1 MNNYYLNNNTNIY
14 SITYN
19 NTCDLNDNILLYIIN
34 YNSYYNY
41 YNFNKFK
48 IVKKIFITYKT
59 PSLFLDGLYFGIK
72 DVKLLSLTK
81 NISTDNFYMIL
92 KIHHTNPIISIF
104 KQIEEYNSN
113 FFSKNSD
120 KFRIR
125 IIKTN
130 KNKIFRNN
138 DNITDINK
146 SSLNL
151 KQYYYN
157 NFYDITNNAL
167 FIKVNISNSIL
178 INLLISISI
187 KYNITKYEDLIF
199 RLSNNYDNINF
210 FNETFNYVFDNI
222 NINIWIKSNYF
233 MADNN
238 NKINMIWN
246 LTEYAF

>member
-1 MNNYYLNNNTNIY
+1 MNNYNLNNNNIY

-19 NTCDLNDNILLYIIN
+19 NANDLNNNILLYIIN

-48 IVKKIFITYKT
+48 ILKKIFITYKT

-72 DVKLLSLTK
+72 DVKILSLTK
-81 NISTDNFYMIL
+81 NIASDNFYMIL
-92 KIHHTNPIISIF
+92 KIHNTNPIISIF
-104 KQIEEYNSN
+104 KQIEEYNSM

-125 IIKTN
+125 VIKTN

-157 NFYDITNNAL
+157 NFYDITNNSL
-167 FIKVNISNSIL
+167 FIKVNIPNNIL

-199 RLSNNYDNINF
+199 RLSNNYDNISF
-210 FNETFNYVFDNI
+210 FNEIFNYVFNNI
-222 NINIWIKSNYF
+222 NMNIWIKSNYF
-233 MADNN
+233 MTDSN